1 MTLNLIPWWAYLA
14 AGAMAGAL
22 LAGGVQQARVAS
34 VKADLAREQ
43 VIRATLQAD
52 LATASDKARAAADTA
67 RQAKADAVAAVDNQS
82 QKELTDAK
90 RDNDRL
96 RTAVR
101 ISADSLR
108 ILGARCPGPADP
120 VPAAA
125 SASGVGD
132 AAPQLDAGVREN
144 ILDLRAAVTEAEAT
158 IKYLQGYARAVAQP
172 SSNP

>member
-1 MTLNLIPWWAYLA
+1 MTLSLLPWWAYAA
-14 AGAMAGAL
+14 AGAVAGAL
-22 LAGGVQQARVAS
+22 LAGGLQQARVSNA
-34 VKADLAREQ
+34 KAELAHEQ

-52 LATASDKARAAADTA
+52 IAAASDKARADVDIA
-67 RQAKADAVAAVDNQS
+67 RQAKADAVAAVDTKS
-82 QKELTDAK
+82 QKELADARK
-90 RDNDRL
+90 ENDRL
-96 RTAVR
+96 RAVVR

-108 ILGARCPGPADP
+108 ILGASCPGPADP

-132 AAPQLDAGVREN
+132 AAPQLDAALRERV
-144 ILDLRAAVTEAEAT
+144 LDLRAAVTEAEAT